1 MLSALSSRRLT
12 TLLEVGVHET
22 VLIHTENQLDSFSS
36 SPSMANRP
44 RGNRGSWGG
53 GGSEGSKAYRVV
65 HFKFIFMQFVKIHVY
80 MYILI
85 VGRPVI

>member
-1 MLSALSSRRLT
+1 MKLSSF
-12 TLLEVGVHET
+12 TLKIN
-22 VLIHTENQLDSFSS
+22 LILLAALHQWQTDQEGIGG
-36 SPSMANRP
+36 
-44 RGNRGSWGG
+44 RGGG

-65 HFKFIFMQFVKIHVY
+65 HFKFIFMQFLKIHVY